1 MLHLILA
8 VVLLAPI
15 HVEAISCPGLVM
27 PIDGEI
33 VRPYAPIG
41 RYAGHWGI
49 DIAAAEGSA
58 VGAADGGT
66 VSFAG
71 EVAGVK
77 SVTVDHGGGLRTSYS
92 YLSEIGVRR
101 GQWVAER
108 ATVGYSGLDH
118 ELTALHF
125 SVRVG
130 DVYQD
135 PQRWL
140 GCLSVPHPALSLV
153 PVPVP

>member
-1 MLHLILA
+1 MLHLILI
-8 VVLLAPI
+8 VLLLAPAP
-15 HVEAISCPGLVM
+15 VAATSCPGLAL
-27 PIDGEI
+27 PIEGEI
-33 VRPYAPIG
+33 LRPYAPTG
-41 RYAGHWGI
+41 PYAGHWGI
-49 DIAAAEGSA
+49 DIAATEGSA
-58 VGAADGGT
+58 VGAADDGT

-92 YLSEIGVRR
+92 YLSQIGVRR
-101 GQWVAER
+101 GQWVPEG

-118 ELTALHF
+118 DLAAIHF

-153 PVPVP
+153 PVPAI